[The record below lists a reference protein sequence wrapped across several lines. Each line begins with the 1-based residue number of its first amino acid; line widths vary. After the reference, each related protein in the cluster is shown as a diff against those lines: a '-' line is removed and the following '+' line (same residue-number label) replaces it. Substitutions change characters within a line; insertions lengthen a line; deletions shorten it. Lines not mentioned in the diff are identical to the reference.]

1 VSHILRFKLFHLLRI
16 GMLFILPCLAWQVAA
31 APNILLIFA
40 DDLGVEA
47 LGSYGGQS
55 YQTPALDRFAA
66 QSMRFENAHAT
77 PLCTPSRVMLLTGKD
92 SWRNYTDFGYL
103 APGETTFAHI
113 VRERGYRT
121 MAAGKWQLV
130 SNKYQDLHGAT
141 PQIAG
146 FDEYAM
152 WQIAAREDETDRYWS
167 SQIEI
172 NGEVVASD
180 EDDYA
185 PNQYLKSLSEF
196 IQRSSDSSQPF
207 LAYYSMILPHRPFSA
222 TPDHED
228 SDDLQE
234 NFVAMVGY
242 MDTVVGRLLAVLA
255 RSGAADNTVVM
266 FIGDNGTDRKISSR
280 RLGQVVVGGKGQ
292 TLQSSTHVP
301 FLVRWPGHVAP
312 GTARSELVYLADIL
326 PTLAEMV
333 IYPDTLL
340 PADLPDNIDG
350 SSLVPLLLPGPP
362 VSWRDSLFMHYDP
375 RWSDN
380 KPARYTFDDR
390 WKLYEDGQFFD
401 IKKDGLEQSAIPAD
415 ALSHEGSLAR
425 ERLQRRLDAAGG
437 ELSGVESPQSSNRQ
451 SRNTRRTFIVIAIFA
466 AWVGWRRFRKSTIS

>member
-1 VSHILRFKLFHLLRI
+1 MSHIYHYKSSQLLPFGLLFLLS
-16 GMLFILPCLAWQVAA
+16 GLSCQAAA

-55 YQTPALDRFAA
+55 YETPSLDRFAA

-113 VRERGYRT
+113 MRERGYRT

-130 SNKYQDLHGAT
+130 SNKYQELNGAT
-141 PQIAG
+141 PQAAG

-152 WQIAAREDETDRYWS
+152 WQIAAREGETDRYWGS
-167 SQIEI
+167 EIEI
-172 NGEVVASD
+172 SGEVVTSG

-185 PNQYLKSLSEF
+185 PDQYLKSLSEF
-196 IQRSSDSSQPF
+196 IQRSSEASQPF

-228 SDDLQE
+228 SEDIQE
-234 NFVAMVGY
+234 NFAAMVGY

-255 RSGAADNTVVM
+255 RSGVADNTVVM

-280 RLGQVVVGGKGQ
+280 RAGQVVVGGKGK

-312 GTARSELVYLADIL
+312 GSARDELVYLADVL
-326 PTLAEMV
+326 PTLAEMMV
-333 IYPDTLL
+333 YPEALSQANL
-340 PADLPDNIDG
+340 PENIDG
-350 SSLVPLLLPGPP
+350 SSIVPLLLPGSTVP
-362 VSWRDSLFMHYDP
+362 WRDSLFMHYDP

-380 KPARYTFDDR
+380 KPARYAFDDR
-390 WKLYEDGQFFD
+390 WKLYEDGRFFD
-401 IKKDGLEQSAIPAD
+401 IEEDGLELSAIPAD
-415 ALSHEGSLAR
+415 LLSHQGGLAR

-437 ELSGVESPQSSNRQ
+437 QLSGVESPQVGYRQ
-451 SRNTRRTFIVIAIFA
+451 SRNIRRTFIVIAIA
-466 AWVGWRRFRKSTIS
+466 AVWLGWRRFRKSAVS